1 MTQVL
6 VADDDDAIRGAVAGV
21 LSDEGYD
28 VTAVTNGQEAL
39 DRCHDAPPDLVL
51 LDLMMPVMDGFEFL
65 RRGQDGCRA
74 PVIVMS
80 AGFRKGQLPAGSGA
94 VGFIEKPFDFKDLLA
109 TVQQHVGRAGAD
121 SAQPSAP

>member
-1 MTQVL
+1 MKQVL
-6 VADDDDAIRGAVAGV
+6 VADDDAAVRGAVAGV
-21 LSDEGYD
+21 LTDEGYD

-39 DRCHDAPPDLVL
+39 DHCQEAPPDLVL

-65 RRGQDGCRA
+65 RRGGDGCRA

-94 VGFIEKPFDFKDLLA
+94 VGFIEKPFDFTELVA
-109 TVQQHVGRAGAD
+109 TVQQHVGDASSDRAQAPGA
-121 SAQPSAP
+121 